1 MLQFSFETQNIY
13 TIYIYLIQEGE
24 GEGVLAA
31 PGVDTLHEE
40 TELQHPDEGDV
51 RAGQGEEVDG
61 QDDKGKPQLV
71 RYTEIR

>member
-1 MLQFSFETQNIY
+1 MSTF
-13 TIYIYLIQEGE
+13 IQEGE

-40 TELQHPDEGDV
+40 TELQHPEDGGQLHSQQGEGDE
-51 RAGQGEEVDG
+51 QE
-61 QDDKGKPQLV
+61 KPQLV